1 MQQERRAMSPEVI
14 EEMMAR
20 AAKQGARAALESI
33 GLHDENAGDDMKELR
48 NLLDAWRSTKKTVW
62 SQVVKAMTMAVLGAI
77 AAGAF
82 LQFKGLR

>member
-1 MQQERRAMSPEVI
+1 MPEERRAMSPEVI
-14 EEMMAR
+14 EQMIAR
-20 AAKQGARAALESI
+20 AAKQGAREALESI

-82 LQFKGLR
+82 LQFKGMR

>member
-1 MQQERRAMSPEVI
+1 MPEERRAMSPEVI
-14 EEMMAR
+14 EKMIAR
-20 AAKQGARAALESI
+20 AAKQGAREALESI

-62 SQVVKAMTMAVLGAI
+62 SQIVKAITMAVLGAI

-82 LQFKGLR
+82 LQFKGMQ